1 MDTPIRPLTRAEIVS
16 PAVGP
21 MLWEAATVDADAL
34 MHIRDV
40 ELPHLEVIGSA
51 DDAGDVV
58 GFAAFARHRDHLELH
73 YLAVSETAR
82 GAGLGSR
89 LIDAVRAADPS
100 LPLRAETDD
109 DAVDFYRTLGFTVT
123 GAPRDARWPARRRYR
138 CEMPPREASA

>member
-16 PAVGP
+16 PAFGP
-21 MLWEAATVDADAL
+21 LLWEAASVDADAL

-109 DAVDFYRTLGFTVT
+109 DAVDFYRTLGFTAT